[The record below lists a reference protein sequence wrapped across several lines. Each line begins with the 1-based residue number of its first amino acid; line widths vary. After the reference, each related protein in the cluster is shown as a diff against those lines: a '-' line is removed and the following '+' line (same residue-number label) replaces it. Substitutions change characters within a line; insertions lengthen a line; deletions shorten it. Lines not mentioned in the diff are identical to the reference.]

1 MKQNQLFSQ
10 TKWRLTTW
18 YAGILTM
25 ILGWSGLGVY
35 QAIAHAHRI
44 TINQELKT
52 VAGTI
57 HDSLEPILEQPG
69 VLKQDVIN
77 ILPNLCLTNSD
88 CIERTNNY
96 HLLGTIYQ
104 EKYYF
109 QFFDLKYNLVAISG
123 IQPEGLKI
131 NYSDQELK
139 YLKDIHQVRYRQIT
153 IELHN
158 KNGQDWGY
166 IQVGRSL
173 QNFDN
178 YVKTVKLLILLILPI
193 IIILVIIFSWYLA
206 GKAMQPIYQFYQQ
219 I

>member
-1 MKQNQLFSQ
+1 
-10 TKWRLTTW
+10 
-18 YAGILTM
+18 
-25 ILGWSGLGVY
+25 
-35 QAIAHAHRI
+35 
-44 TINQELKT
+44 
-52 VAGTI
+52 
-57 HDSLEPILEQPG
+57 
-69 VLKQDVIN
+69 
-77 ILPNLCLTNSD
+77 
-88 CIERTNNY
+88 
-96 HLLGTIYQ
+96 
-104 EKYYF
+104 
-109 QFFDLKYNLVAISG
+109 VAISG

-166 IQVGRSL
+166 IRVGRSL